1 MIEHCGGRRQRRPK
15 LDLGCSTTEWMELFH
30 ALLVKITLSMYV
42 FSFCND
48 VPPVLM
54 KYIRQNTSKLLT
66 YFVKP
71 KFSRHI
77 KYALETMTQ
86 KAQLT
91 KSGN

>member
-1 MIEHCGGRRQRRPK
+1 MEAEDSGGQSLIWAVAP
-15 LDLGCSTTEWMELFH
+15 LNGWMELFH

-77 KYALETMTQ
+77 KYAPETMTQ